1 MNYQKN
7 LALIVLVV
15 IIMVFLL
22 LPAISFGGKSKIITL
37 PSWDQT
43 LSADKRFSVVLNG
56 AAVLDKE
63 TGLVWEKDPS
73 SATQTW
79 LDGIENCYTR
89 NVGVR
94 KGWRLPSIEELN
106 SLVDTTTINPA
117 LPSGHPFGNIQM
129 GWYWTININP
139 KNNLHVWYVDF
150 ASGNSGTDNKYSSR
164 FIWCVRG
171 GHGFDIH

>member
-1 MNYQKN
+1 MNYQRK
-7 LALIVLVV
+7 LALIVLAV

-22 LPAISFGGKSKIITL
+22 LPAISFGATVVP
-37 PSWDQT
+37 PSWYQT
-43 LSADKRFSVVLNG
+43 LSANKRFSVVLNG

-73 SATQTW
+73 SVKQRA
-79 LDGIENCYTR
+79 LDGIGSCYTK
-89 NVGVR
+89 NVGGR
-94 KGWRLPSIEELN
+94 KGWRIPSIEELN

-117 LPSGHPFGNIQM
+117 LPSGHPFGNVQL

-139 KNNLHVWYVDF
+139 EDNLNVWYVDF
-150 ASGNSGTDNKYSSR
+150 ASGNSGTDNKYNSR

-171 GHGFDIH
+171 GHGFDVH